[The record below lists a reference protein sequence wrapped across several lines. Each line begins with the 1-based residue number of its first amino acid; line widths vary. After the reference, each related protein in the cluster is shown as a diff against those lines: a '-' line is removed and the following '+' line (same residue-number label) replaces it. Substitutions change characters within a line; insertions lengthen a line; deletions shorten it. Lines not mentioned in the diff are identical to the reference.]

1 VQLPRELILID
12 DPPLPWRY
20 IFVLERYF
28 EVLLK
33 FIDILVRLTFLLVLP
48 TTKNGSRST
57 TLAFFRIF
65 RTDTDSA
72 SS

>member
-1 VQLPRELILID
+1 MQLPRELILID